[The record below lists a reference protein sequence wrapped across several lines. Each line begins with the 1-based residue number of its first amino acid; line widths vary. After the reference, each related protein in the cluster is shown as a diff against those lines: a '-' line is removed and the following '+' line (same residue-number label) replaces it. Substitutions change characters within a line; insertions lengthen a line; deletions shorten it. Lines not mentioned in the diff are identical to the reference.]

1 VLTGRGK
8 ALPPRLTLAPGRGAP
23 LEALRRVA
31 EKYRR
36 TPKSRSAASMPS
48 MRTLRATV
56 AAILTAAL
64 LALSAPAQAR
74 SSLVGDPAGDAAGP
88 RPGLD
93 ITSVDFHN
101 RDRAVVVDLS
111 FVRDVRGVVI
121 VALGTRQHRVAA
133 VVVSK
138 HRRTGPD
145 TTSLVG
151 HRSSC
156 RGVASAW
163 DRAAAALILRVPAAC
178 VLNGNYGAVRAWA
191 LTERLHDGADVD
203 YAPQKPNGDI
213 AYTDWI
219 PRG

>member
-1 VLTGRGK
+1 
-8 ALPPRLTLAPGRGAP
+8 
-23 LEALRRVA
+23 
-31 EKYRR
+31 
-36 TPKSRSAASMPS
+36 MPC
-48 MRTLRATV
+48 MCTLRATV

-74 SSLVGDPAGDAAGP
+74 SILVGDPTGDAAGP

-93 ITSVDFHN
+93 ITSVAFHN
-101 RDRAVVVDLS
+101 GDSAVVVHLS
-111 FVRDVRGVVI
+111 FVRDVRGAVI
-121 VALGTRQHRVAA
+121 VALRTRQHRVVA

-145 TTSLVG
+145 TTFLVG
-151 HRSSC
+151 HKASC
-156 RGVASAW
+156 RDLTSTW
-163 DRAAAALILRVPAAC
+163 DRATATLGLRLPAAC
-178 VLNGNYGAVRAWA
+178 VLNGNYGAVKAWA

-203 YAPQKPNGDI
+203 YAPQKPNGNI

>member
-1 VLTGRGK
+1 
-8 ALPPRLTLAPGRGAP
+8 
-23 LEALRRVA
+23 
-31 EKYRR
+31 
-36 TPKSRSAASMPS
+36 MPF
-48 MRTLRATV
+48 MRTLGATV

-64 LALSAPAQAR
+64 RALAAPAQAR
-74 SSLVGDPAGDAAGP
+74 SILVGDLSGDAAGP

-93 ITSVDFHN
+93 ITSVAFHN

-111 FVRDVRGVVI
+111 FVRDVQGAVI
-121 VALGTRQHRVAA
+121 VALRTRQHRVVA

-145 TTSLVG
+145 TTFLVG
-151 HRSSC
+151 HKASC
-156 RGVASAW
+156 RNLTSTW
-163 DRAAAALILRVPAAC
+163 NRAAATLSLHLPAAC
-178 VLNGNYGAVRAWA
+178 VLNGNYGAVKAWA

-203 YAPQKPNGDI
+203 YAPQKPNGNI

>member
-1 VLTGRGK
+1 
-8 ALPPRLTLAPGRGAP
+8 
-23 LEALRRVA
+23 
-31 EKYRR
+31 
-36 TPKSRSAASMPS
+36 MPS
-48 MRTLRATV
+48 MRIPRATV

-74 SSLVGDPAGDAAGP
+74 SILVGDPAGDAAGP

-93 ITSVDFHN
+93 ITSVAFHN

-121 VALGTRQHRVAA
+121 VAIRTRQHRVAA

-138 HRRTGPD
+138 HRRTGQD
-145 TTSLVG
+145 STFLVG
-151 HRSSC
+151 HKTSC
-156 RGVASAW
+156 RGLTSAW
-163 DRAAAALILRVPAAC
+163 NRAAATLSLRVPAAC
-178 VLNGNYGAVRAWA
+178 VLTGNYGAVKAWA
-191 LTERLHDGADVD
+191 LIERLHDGADVD
-203 YAPQKPNGDI
+203 YAPQKPNGNI